1 MNILLLFMAW
11 MPILIGSIGIG
22 FISYYFYK
30 WAKGIRLVRY
40 RLAGEI
46 CFVLVLLYFVIFF
59 LSAVFV
65 YSHHAKRR
73 ICAAWELCDIPAY
86 TDGQS
91 SWCFQNPCFQQYL

>member
-30 WAKGIRLVRY
+30 WAKGIRVVRY

-46 CFVLVLLYFVIFF
+46 CFVLVLLYFLIFF
-59 LSAVFV
+59 LSAVLA
-65 YSHHAKRR
+65 YGHHSERR
-73 ICAAWELCDIPAY
+73 ICAAWESCDIPAY

-91 SWCFQNPCFQQYL
+91 NWCYQTPCFQQYQ